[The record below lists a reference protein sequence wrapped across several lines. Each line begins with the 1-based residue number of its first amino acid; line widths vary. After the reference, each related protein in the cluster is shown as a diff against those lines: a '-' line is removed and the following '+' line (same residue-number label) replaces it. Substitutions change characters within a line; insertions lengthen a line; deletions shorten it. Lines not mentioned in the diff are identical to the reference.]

1 MDLRKERE
9 EWNKQLRERYERI
22 LKFVQEAKPPVA
34 AKEIDALVEHL
45 PGSVHFPTKDIYAN
59 VVYAA
64 LAKQGIL
71 VAGRHAATYQ
81 GRTPPKNAQDF
92 DDWVSAL
99 TLGGHPEKLPEWDG
113 APR

>member
-64 LAKQGIL
+64 LAKQG
-71 VAGRHAATYQ
+71 
-81 GRTPPKNAQDF
+81 RTPPKNAQDF